1 MASFQRLLT
10 QIRASIELLL
20 AAFPF
25 VTEIDFKTKA
35 LFLKNTHVP
44 INALLL
50 HIMKM
55 SSLNQEYKNYVESC
69 GVNFDTLTNEE
80 RRQWRETFD
89 KSKLATTS
97 HRDETGN

>member
-1 MASFQRLLT
+1 
-10 QIRASIELLL
+10 
-20 AAFPF
+20 
-25 VTEIDFKTKA
+25 
-35 LFLKNTHVP
+35 
-44 INALLL
+44 
-50 HIMKM
+50 M